1 MTAEVADAGICN
13 QPWAKVDALVSGDRT
28 GTWPKLREATDMLM
42 RAVDEAQQME
52 REMRAQSLN
61 LEAQLQAARRQC
73 SAHERALQHLTA
85 KNQHLQAKADDL
97 NEIVKKQDGVI
108 KEFEARVRRLGAPL
122 LEASGK
128 YRRGDSKRL
137 RLSSPV
143 SKEGVSSTSSSNFK
157 VPVEDDPRSPAEGA
171 KDRFSFSWE
180 AKPLPAIEEAEPL
193 PMKAPTPPWRRSAEA
208 MLHQEATKEE
218 AQVVA
223 IHAAPED
230 VKDAAQAAHGL
241 QVWEL
246 VPIEAP
252 APPAEVPRGAALEN
266 LKDIPGLRIW
276 ETKPE
281 LLPIEAPP
289 APAPVVTRHAAPEG
303 AEDVPGLR
311 VWEPVP
317 IEAPPPP
324 LPAPDAQ
331 EFLKVRAE
339 GRLAMKSS
347 VRGLPCRCV
356 VRGRD
361 QRAAL
366 QGFDCEQ
373 CRSFHQATGVQ
384 IAAAKS
390 WQQGP
395 KSSRH
400 RLEHAPTDTPPGFW
414 DLSFPHS
421 PK

>member
-1 MTAEVADAGICN
+1 M
-13 QPWAKVDALVSGDRT
+13 Q
-28 GTWPKLREATDMLM
+28 
-42 RAVDEAQQME
+42 
-52 REMRAQSLN
+52 
-61 LEAQLQAARRQC
+61 
-73 SAHERALQHLTA
+73 
-85 KNQHLQAKADDL
+85 
-97 NEIVKKQDGVI
+97 
-108 KEFEARVRRLGAPL
+108 
-122 LEASGK
+122 
-128 YRRGDSKRL
+128 
-137 RLSSPV
+137 
-143 SKEGVSSTSSSNFK
+143 
-157 VPVEDDPRSPAEGA
+157 
-171 KDRFSFSWE
+171 
-180 AKPLPAIEEAEPL
+180 
-193 PMKAPTPPWRRSAEA
+193 RRSAEA
-208 MLHQEATKEE
+208 MLHQEAP
-218 AQVVA
+218 VVA
-223 IHAAPED
+223 RHAAPED
-230 VKDAAQAAHGL
+230 VKDAAQAARGL
-241 QVWEL
+241 QVWQL

-281 LLPIEAPP
+281 PLPIEAPP
-289 APAPVVTRHAAPEG
+289 APAPVVARHAASEG
-303 AEDVPGLR
+303 VKDVPGLR

-324 LPAPDAQ
+324 LPAPDVQ
-331 EFLKVRAE
+331 EFMKVRAE
-339 GRLAMKSS
+339 GRLAMKSN
-347 VRGLPCRCV
+347 VRGPPCRCV

-373 CRSFHQATGVQ
+373 CRNFHQATGVQ